1 MYLMHSALRPLNY
14 SMEISVQSSF
24 SQFSLVTLVTASMF
38 TQHTNLLAKGYQFVS
53 QLYNNAFS

>member
-1 MYLMHSALRPLNY
+1 MHSALRPLNY